1 MRQFRSLL
9 LREVQLVAK
18 DHSLLLTLLI
28 APLLYAFFYGSIY
41 SYKTEEEVPIAVVD
55 EDHSGLS
62 RLMIQQINNTQ
73 MVQVATITDLS
84 SAREKMLRGEV
95 QGFLYIQKGMEKKV
109 LSLQQADMV
118 LAVNAARF
126 LPSSDVMGTITQVG
140 LTVGAGVRLQYLQKK
155 GMNTEAS
162 MQEVMPV
169 KPDFRPLFNNRTDYG
184 TFLLPGLLAMILQQT
199 LLLGLAGGVA
209 AERQRGGVFFEKKK
223 GPSFQEKTGAS
234 FEKKTPP
241 KIKNPSLGTWM
252 QVAGKNLSIALYG
265 KGLFYFIL
273 FSCYAFFFL
282 TVNFGVL
289 DLKLLGNPWELA
301 IVTAL
306 FLLSLIPMGV
316 FIGLLF
322 RSQLLCT
329 QLMAFSTYPIFL
341 ITGYTWPIQQLP
353 DALKV
358 VSGIL
363 PITPFLSLYQGIVQQ
378 GAHISDRLPELF
390 HLIALWLFY
399 TFICLI
405 KMRKL
410 QS

>member
-1 MRQFRSLL
+1 MLL
-9 LREVQLVAK
+9 LREAKLVAK

-55 EDHSGLS
+55 EDHTGLS
-62 RLMIQQINNTQ
+62 RLMIQQIDNTQ
-73 MVQVATITDLS
+73 MVHVAAITNLAAAKESLLHGD
-84 SAREKMLRGEV
+84 V
-95 QGFLYIQKGMEKKV
+95 QGFLYIRAGIEKKV
-109 LSLQQADMV
+109 LSLQQTNMV

-162 MQEVMPV
+162 LQEVMPL

-209 AERQRGGVFFEKKK
+209 AERQRGSLFYE
-223 GPSFQEKTGAS
+223 E
-234 FEKKTPP
+234 
-241 KIKNPSLGTWM
+241 KNPS
-252 QVAGKNLSIALYG
+252 SALWG

-289 DLKLLGNPWELA
+289 DLGLRGNPWELG

-306 FLLSLIPMGV
+306 FLLSLIPMGI

-353 DALKV
+353 EALKAI
-358 VSGIL
+358 SGIL

-378 GAHISDRLPELF
+378 GAHISDRMPELF
-390 HLIALWLFY
+390 HLCALWLFY
-399 TFICLI
+399 TFICLM
-405 KMRKL
+405 KMRKRLTL
-410 QS
+410 QHG

>member
-1 MRQFRSLL
+1 MLL
-9 LREVQLVAK
+9 LREVKLVAK

-55 EDHSGLS
+55 EDHTGLS
-62 RLMIQQINNTQ
+62 RLMIRQIDNTQ
-73 MVQVATITDLS
+73 MVHVAAVTNLAAAKES
-84 SAREKMLRGEV
+84 MLQGKV
-95 QGFLYIQKGMEKKV
+95 QGFLYIREGMEKKV
-109 LSLQQADMV
+109 LSLQQTNMV

-162 MQEVMPV
+162 LQEVMPV

-209 AERQRGGVFFEKKK
+209 AERQRGTVVFKNTTLNAGESTATFSAWMNTGV
-223 GPSFQEKTGAS
+223 
-234 FEKKTPP
+234 
-241 KIKNPSLGTWM
+241 SLS
-252 QVAGKNLSIALYG
+252 AALWG

-289 DLKLLGNPWELA
+289 DLQLLGNPWELGM
-301 IVTAL
+301 VTAL
-306 FLLSLIPMGV
+306 FLLSLIPMGI

-353 DALKV
+353 EALKV

-378 GAHISDRLPELF
+378 GAHISDRMPELF
-390 HLIALWLFY
+390 HLCALWLFY
-399 TFICLI
+399 TFICLM

-410 QS
+410 SKWARP

>member
-1 MRQFRSLL
+1 MRQPKILSLL

-41 SYKTEEEVPIAVVD
+41 SYKTEEEVPIAIVD
-55 EDHSGLS
+55 EDQTGLS
-62 RLMIQQINNTQ
+62 RMMIREIDNTQ
-73 MVQVATITDLS
+73 MVHVAAVTNLTT
-84 SAREKMLRGEV
+84 ARESMLQGEV

-155 GMNTEAS
+155 GMNSAAA

-169 KPDFRPLFNNRTDYG
+169 KPDFRPLFNNRVDYG

-199 LLLGLAGGVA
+199 LLLGLSGGVA
-209 AERQRGGVFFEKKK
+209 AERQRGGILNASSGVPNTSLTRSSWMHTAGED
-223 GPSFQEKTGAS
+223 PST
-234 FEKKTPP
+234 
-241 KIKNPSLGTWM
+241 
-252 QVAGKNLSIALYG
+252 ALWG

-273 FSCYAFFFL
+273 FSCYAFFFM

-289 DLKLLGNPWELA
+289 GLQLLGNPWELA

-306 FLLSLIPMGV
+306 FLLALIPMGI
-316 FIGLLF
+316 FTGLLF

-329 QLMAFSTYPIFL
+329 QLMAFTTYPIFL

-358 VSGIL
+358 ISGFL

-378 GAHISDRLPELF
+378 GAHISDRLPALF
-390 HLIALWLFY
+390 HLCALWLFY
-399 TFICLI
+399 TLICLV
-405 KMRKL
+405 KMKITARQTL
-410 QS
+410 QPQLL

>member
-1 MRQFRSLL
+1 MLL
-9 LREVQLVAK
+9 LREVKLVAK

-41 SYKTEEEVPIAVVD
+41 SYKTEEEVPIAIVD

-62 RLMIQQINNTQ
+62 RLMIQQIDNTQ
-73 MVQVATITDLS
+73 MVHVAAVTDLAAAKES
-84 SAREKMLRGEV
+84 MLHGEV
-95 QGFLYIQKGMEKKV
+95 QGFLYIREGMEKKV
-109 LSLQQADMV
+109 RSLQQANMV

-155 GMNTEAS
+155 GMNTETS
-162 MQEVMPV
+162 LQEVMPV

-209 AERQRGGVFFEKKK
+209 AERQRGTVLLQNKNTISGAGK
-223 GPSFQEKTGAS
+223 GTAS
-234 FEKKTPP
+234 FSAWMHTG
-241 KIKNPSLGTWM
+241 ISL
-252 QVAGKNLSIALYG
+252 SSALWG
-265 KGLFYFIL
+265 KGLFYFLL

-289 DLKLLGNPWELA
+289 NLQLLGNPWELG

-306 FLLSLIPMGV
+306 FLLSLIPMGI

-353 DALKV
+353 DALKI

-378 GAHISDRLPELF
+378 GAHISDRMPELF
-390 HLIALWLFY
+390 HLCALWLFY
-399 TFICLI
+399 TLICLM

-410 QS
+410 S

>member
-1 MRQFRSLL
+1 MPQPRMLSLL

-55 EDHSGLS
+55 EDQSSLS
-62 RLMIQQINNTQ
+62 RLMIRQIDNTQ
-73 MVQVATITDLS
+73 MVHVAAITNLTA
-84 SAREKMLRGEV
+84 ARESMLHGNV

-109 LSLQQADMV
+109 LSLQQANMV

-199 LLLGLAGGVA
+199 LLLGLSGGVA
-209 AERQRGGVFFEKKK
+209 AERQRNTVSGTTPEKQ
-223 GPSFQEKTGAS
+223 PRSWLHT
-234 FEKKTPP
+234 
-241 KIKNPSLGTWM
+241 
-252 QVAGKNLSIALYG
+252 AGNNLSVALWG
-265 KGLFYFIL
+265 KGIFYFIL
-273 FSCYAFFFL
+273 FSCYAFFFM

-289 DLKLLGNPWELA
+289 GLKLLGNPWELA

-306 FLLSLIPMGV
+306 FLLSLIPMGI
-316 FIGLLF
+316 FTGLLF

-358 VSGIL
+358 VSGFL
-363 PITPFLSLYQGIVQQ
+363 PITPFISLYQGIVQQ

-390 HLIALWLFY
+390 HLCTLWIFY
-399 TFICLI
+399 TLICLI
-405 KMRKL
+405 KMNMTAQRKL
-410 QS
+410 QPQLL

>member
-1 MRQFRSLL
+1 MLL
-9 LREVQLVAK
+9 LREVKLVAK

-55 EDHSGLS
+55 EDHTGLS
-62 RLMIQQINNTQ
+62 RLMIRQIDNTQ
-73 MVQVATITDLS
+73 MVHVAAVTNLAAAKES
-84 SAREKMLRGEV
+84 MLHGKV
-95 QGFLYIQKGMEKKV
+95 QGFLYIGEGMEKKV
-109 LSLQQADMV
+109 LSLQQANMV

-140 LTVGAGVRLQYLQKK
+140 LTVGAGVRLQYLQKQ

-162 MQEVMPV
+162 LQEVMPV

-209 AERQRGGVFFEKKK
+209 AERQRGSAFFE
-223 GPSFQEKTGAS
+223 E
-234 FEKKTPP
+234 
-241 KIKNPSLGTWM
+241 
-252 QVAGKNLSIALYG
+252 KNLSTALWG

-289 DLKLLGNPWELA
+289 DLQLLGNAWELG
-301 IVTAL
+301 IVTGL
-306 FLLSLIPMGV
+306 FLLSLIPMGI

-353 DALKV
+353 ETLKV

-378 GAHISDRLPELF
+378 GAHISDRTPAFF
-390 HLIALWLFY
+390 HLCALWLFY
-399 TFICLI
+399 TFICLM

-410 QS
+410 S

>member
-1 MRQFRSLL
+1 MLL
-9 LREVQLVAK
+9 LREVKLVAK

-55 EDHSGLS
+55 EDHTGLS
-62 RLMIQQINNTQ
+62 RLMIQQIDNTQ
-73 MVQVATITDLS
+73 MVHVAAVTHLAAAKES
-84 SAREKMLRGEV
+84 MLQGKV
-95 QGFLYIQKGMEKKV
+95 QGFLYIREGMEKKV
-109 LSLQQADMV
+109 LSLQQTNMV

-162 MQEVMPV
+162 LQEVMPV

-199 LLLGLAGGVA
+199 LLLGLAGGIA
-209 AERQRGGVFFEKKK
+209 AERQRGTVMLQTSGTGESAA
-223 GPSFQEKTGAS
+223 SFSAWMNPGAS
-234 FEKKTPP
+234 
-241 KIKNPSLGTWM
+241 
-252 QVAGKNLSIALYG
+252 LSSALWG

-289 DLKLLGNPWELA
+289 DLRLLGNPWELG

-306 FLLSLIPMGV
+306 FLLSLIPMGI

-353 DALKV
+353 DALKI

-378 GAHISDRLPELF
+378 GAHISDRMPELF
-390 HLIALWLFY
+390 HLCALWLFY
-399 TFICLI
+399 TFICLM

-410 QS
+410 S